1 MKWWDDAL
9 QRYRRTQIEKLRAIN
24 RNDINV
30 SDEHRAEISRAASGV
45 FGSTMIGSPN
55 LPRDGPRKTVHGNM
69 AHNEGRTDAA

>member
-45 FGSTMIGSPN
+45 FWQHNDWKPEPPARWTAERTREYGSQRRAI
-55 LPRDGPRKTVHGNM
+55 
-69 AHNEGRTDAA
+69 